1 MMRSASTILV
11 VDDEIQNRKLIEALL
26 RPEGYITLSAGNG
39 EEALASIAQQ
49 TPDLILLDVLMPG
62 MDGYALAEILKADP
76 VTASIPIIMVT
87 ALDDHGARL
96 GGLSA
101 GAEDFLTK
109 PVERAELWLRVR
121 NLLRLKALR
130 DLLENYSSTLEQQVL
145 ARTIEL
151 QRFRSAMDATADAIF
166 LVDRV
171 TMRFVEVNATASHML
186 GYTREELFEMGP
198 DRIVAA
204 APGQL
209 ERQYD
214 ALIAGRGTNELSEIQ
229 VRRKD
234 GALLP
239 AEAHWQARR
248 DGADWI
254 IVSVLRDITQR
265 KEVEKRLQ
273 HLAHYD
279 ALTGLPNRR
288 LFFDSLTKT
297 LAQAAKGGWPVAV
310 LCIDLDQFKNVND
323 TLGHAIGDEL
333 LRQLSNRLVEC
344 VRIRDTV
351 GRLGGDEFALI
362 LVMQNNPQDGGALV
376 ATKIRDVLRVPFDLA
391 GHSLSVTASIGISIH
406 PDDASDPATLMK
418 FADTAMVQAKQAG
431 RDTFRFF
438 TSPMNAG
445 AEGSDA

>member
-1 MMRSASTILV
+1 MIRSASTILI
-11 VDDEIQNRKLIEALL
+11 VDDEIQNRKLLEALL
-26 RPEGYITLSAGNG
+26 LPEGYLTLSAGNG
-39 EEALASIAQQ
+39 DEALASIAQQ
-49 TPDLILLDVLMPG
+49 MPDLILLDVLMPG
-62 MDGYALAEILKADP
+62 MDGYELAEILKADP
-76 VTASIPIIMVT
+76 ATASIPIIMVT

-96 GGLSA
+96 GGLGA

-130 DLLENYSSTLEQQVL
+130 DLLQNYSSILEQQVL

-166 LVDRV
+166 LVDRG

-186 GYTREELFEMGP
+186 GYTRQELLEMGP

-204 APGQL
+204 APGQV

-239 AEAHWQARR
+239 VEVHWKAQRY
-248 DGADWI
+248 GADWI

-273 HLAHYD
+273 HLARYD
-279 ALTGLPNRR
+279 TLTGLPNRR

-297 LAQAAKGGWPVAV
+297 LAQAAKGGWLVAV
-310 LCIDLDQFKNVND
+310 LSIDINQFKNVND

-333 LRQLSNRLVEC
+333 LCQFSNRLVEC

-362 LVMQNNPQDGGALV
+362 LVMQQNQQDGCALV
-376 ATKIRDVLRVPFDLA
+376 ATKIRELLRVPFDLA
-391 GHSLSVTASIGISIH
+391 GHSVSVTASIGISIH
-406 PDDASDPATLMK
+406 PDDASDPDTLMK
-418 FADTAMVQAKQAG
+418 HADAAMVQARQAG

-438 TSPMNAG
+438 SSPVNAG
-445 AEGSDA
+445 V

>member
-1 MMRSASTILV
+1 MTRSASTILI
-11 VDDEIQNRKLIEALL
+11 VDDEIQNRKLLEALL
-26 RPEGYITLSAGNG
+26 LPEGYITLSAGTG
-39 EEALASIAQQ
+39 EEALASIAQH

-62 MDGYALAEILKADP
+62 MDGYELAEILKADP
-76 VTASIPIIMVT
+76 ATSSIPIIMVT

-130 DLLENYSSTLEQQVL
+130 DLLQDDSSILEQQVR

-166 LVDRV
+166 LVDRG
-171 TMRFVEVNATASHML
+171 TMRFVEVNATASNML
-186 GYTREELFEMGP
+186 GYAREELLEMGP

-239 AEAHWQARR
+239 VEVHWQAQR

-273 HLAHYD
+273 NLARYD
-279 ALTGLPNRR
+279 TLTGLPNRR
-288 LFFDSLTKT
+288 LFFDSLAKT
-297 LAQAAKGGWPVAV
+297 LAQAAKGGWLVAV

-333 LRQLSNRLVEC
+333 LCQFSSRLVEC
-344 VRIRDTV
+344 VRIRDAV
-351 GRLGGDEFALI
+351 GRLGGNEFGLI
-362 LVMQNNPQDGGALV
+362 LMMQDSQQDGCALV

-391 GHSLSVTASIGISIH
+391 GHSVSVTASIGISIH
-406 PDDASDPATLMK
+406 PDDASDPDTLMK
-418 FADTAMVQAKQAG
+418 HADTAMVQARQAG

-438 TSPMNAG
+438 LHQ
-445 AEGSDA
+445 

>member
-1 MMRSASTILV
+1 MTRSASTILI
-11 VDDEIQNRKLIEALL
+11 VDDEIQNCKLLETLL
-26 RPEGYITLSAGNG
+26 RPEGYITISAGNG

-62 MDGYALAEILKADP
+62 MDGYRLAEILKADP
-76 VTASIPIIMVT
+76 VTSSLPIIMVT

-130 DLLENYSSTLEQQVL
+130 DLLQNYSSTLEQQVL

-151 QRFRSAMDATADAIF
+151 QRFRTAMDATADAIF
-166 LVDRV
+166 LVDRG
-171 TMRFVEVNATASHML
+171 TMRFVEVNATASHLL

-204 APGQL
+204 SPGQL

-214 ALIAGRGTNELSEIQ
+214 ALIAGHGTNELSEIQ

-239 AEAHWQARR
+239 VEAHWQAQR

-265 KEVEKRLQ
+265 KEVERRLQ

-279 ALTGLPNRR
+279 TLTGLPNRR

-297 LAQAAKGGWPVAV
+297 LAHAAKGGWPVAV
-310 LCIDLDQFKNVND
+310 LCIDLDQLKNVND

-333 LRQLSNRLVEC
+333 LRQFSNRLVEC

-351 GRLGGDEFALI
+351 GRLGGNEFALI
-362 LVMQNNPQDGGALV
+362 LLMQDSQQDGCTLV

-391 GHSLSVTASIGISIH
+391 GHSVSVTASIGISIH
-406 PDDASDPATLMK
+406 PDEASDPATLMK
-418 FADTAMVQAKQAG
+418 FADTAMCQAKQAG

-438 TSPMNAG
+438 TSPMKVG
-445 AEGSDA
+445 ADGSDA

>member
-1 MMRSASTILV
+1 MTRSASTILI
-11 VDDEIQNRKLIEALL
+11 VDDEIHNRKLLEALL
-26 RPEGYITLSAGNG
+26 LPEGYLTVSVASG

-62 MDGYALAEILKADP
+62 MDGYELADILKADP

-130 DLLENYSSTLEQQVL
+130 DLLQNYSSILEQQVL

-151 QRFRSAMDATADAIF
+151 QRCRSAMDATADAIF
-166 LVDRV
+166 LVDRG

-186 GYTREELFEMGP
+186 DYTREELYEMGP

-209 ERQYD
+209 ESQYD

-229 VRRKD
+229 VRRKE
-234 GALLP
+234 GSLLP
-239 AEAHWQARR
+239 VEVHWQAQRY
-248 DGADWI
+248 GADWI

-273 HLAHYD
+273 HLARYD
-279 ALTGLPNRR
+279 TLTGLPNRR

-297 LAQAAKGGWPVAV
+297 LAQAAKGGWLVAV
-310 LCIDLDQFKNVND
+310 LCIDLDWFKNVND

-333 LRQLSNRLVEC
+333 LCQFSNRLVEC

-362 LVMQNNPQDGGALV
+362 LVMQDNQQESCALV
-376 ATKIRDVLRVPFDLA
+376 ATKIREVLRVPFDLA
-391 GHSLSVTASIGISIH
+391 GHSVSVTASIGISIH
-406 PDDASDPATLMK
+406 PDDASDTDTLMK
-418 FADTAMVQAKQAG
+418 HADTAMYQAKQAG
-431 RDTFRFF
+431 RDTFRFLVRQ
-438 TSPMNAG
+438 
-445 AEGSDA
+445 